1 MSLSSHHETSTPR
14 RPGRLWRVTG
24 LLALAAVLALA
35 FVGHLSPDMKLQ
47 WENLMALCG
56 FWARLAQADDMCAVK
71 HCGPLART
79 SPTAVHEIL
88 MSMTSAPA
96 DRSMRA

>member
-1 MSLSSHHETSTPR
+1 MSYSTHHEAAPPR
-14 RPGRLWRVTG
+14 RTGRAWRVAG

-56 FWARLAQADDMCAVK
+56 F
-71 HCGPLART
+71 
-79 SPTAVHEIL
+79 
-88 MSMTSAPA
+88 
-96 DRSMRA
+96 

>member
-1 MSLSSHHETSTPR
+1 MSEPSLHPVAGHR
-14 RPGRLWRVTG
+14 RRGRIWRASG

-56 FWARLAQADDMCAVK
+56 F
-71 HCGPLART
+71 
-79 SPTAVHEIL
+79 
-88 MSMTSAPA
+88 
-96 DRSMRA
+96 

>member
-1 MSLSSHHETSTPR
+1 MSSHQQTVPSR
-14 RPGRLWRVTG
+14 RPGRAWRIVG

-56 FWARLAQADDMCAVK
+56 F
-71 HCGPLART
+71 
-79 SPTAVHEIL
+79 
-88 MSMTSAPA
+88 
-96 DRSMRA
+96 